1 MPRKLYI
8 YCSYTHCTYICTHR
22 RIYKTKT
29 SQFYSIA
36 RFLFLIVRL
45 LKANSDNASVVGY
58 MRKRTK
64 IQSRTDL
71 KESDA
76 QTEDTVYSY
85 MLESGCGSFSPKIQ
99 SAIPLS

>member
-1 MPRKLYI
+1 M
-8 YCSYTHCTYICTHR
+8 
-22 RIYKTKT
+22 
-29 SQFYSIA
+29 
-36 RFLFLIVRL
+36 
-45 LKANSDNASVVGY
+45 KANSDNASVAGY

-85 MLESGCGSFSPKIQ
+85 MLESGGGVLVRKLSQ
-99 SAIPLS
+99 LPLSAKLSWLTPGISSCSEELAVS